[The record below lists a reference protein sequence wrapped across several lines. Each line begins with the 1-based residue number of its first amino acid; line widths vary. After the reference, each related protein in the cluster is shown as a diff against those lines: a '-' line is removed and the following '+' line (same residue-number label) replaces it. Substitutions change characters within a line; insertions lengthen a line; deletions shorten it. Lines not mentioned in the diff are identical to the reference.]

1 MATHFDATTPAVHDR
16 RALFLA
22 AISDDVSRV
31 EQTVLS
37 LDLVSGQHAARD
49 AQISLQKIDHVQ
61 QRIMDLVALFEGM
74 AAGHLDEASL
84 VNRLKLEETRGLVS
98 SDSAQSESSSGD
110 LDLF

>member
-1 MATHFDATTPAVHDR
+1 MVTQFDATASVFHDR
-16 RALFLA
+16 LARYLA
-22 AISDDVSRV
+22 AISDDVSKV
-31 EQTVLS
+31 EQTVLPE
-37 LDLVSGQHAARD
+37 DLVAGQNAARD

-84 VNRLKLEETRGLVS
+84 VSRLKLEETRGLVLP
-98 SDSAQSESSSGD
+98 DAALTKSSSGD